1 MMIIEKIKKERK
13 LKRKRG
19 KKRKRNYLMIM
30 KILRKIMNWKKKKKK
45 QEM

>member
-1 MMIIEKIKKERK
+1 MMIKKKIKKERK

-30 KILRKIMNWKKKKKK
+30 KIFRKIMNWKKKKKK